1 MTKQTCVLI
10 EEDNMVASLVRFRL
24 KRLNFVVHHLGSN
37 LQELKTSGA
46 DIVLI
51 GLHSRTLNTIE
62 ILTEIR
68 AIIGAKI
75 PVVVMV
81 SNQRQK
87 LVIENHKIQVDGY
100 LSSPVN
106 LSELEN
112 TIADVVN
119 YSSTP
124 SDELGFKPEAT

>member
-24 KRLNFVVHHLGSN
+24 KRLQFVVHHLGSSN
-37 LQELKTSGA
+37 LQDLKTSGA
-46 DIVLI
+46 DVVLI

-87 LVIENHKIQVDGY
+87 LVIENHKIQVEGY

-112 TIADVVN
+112 TIADVIN
-119 YSSTP
+119 YPTSIVM
-124 SDELGFKPEAT
+124 D